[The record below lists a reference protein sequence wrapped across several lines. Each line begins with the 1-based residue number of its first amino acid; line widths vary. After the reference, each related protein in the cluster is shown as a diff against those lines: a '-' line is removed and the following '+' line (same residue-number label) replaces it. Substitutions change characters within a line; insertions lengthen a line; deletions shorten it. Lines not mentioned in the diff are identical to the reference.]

1 MTLHIAH
8 HTLVEDVARIVESVP
23 GVAFLKPGLA
33 TRLRSAWSRT
43 GTAPGTAPGA
53 GGPPAAGVRL
63 TPGADDTAGWHV
75 DVQVVASRRIRTVDV
90 ARAVRTAV
98 QGHLAAL
105 FPGRP
110 GARVTVTGL
119 L

>member
-1 MTLHIAH
+1 MTVHIAH
-8 HTLVEDVARIVESVP
+8 HTLVEDVARIVENVP

-43 GTAPGTAPGA
+43 GTAPGN

-75 DVQVVASRRIRTVDV
+75 DVQVVASRRTRTVDV

-110 GARVTVTGL
+110 GARVTVTVTGL

>member
-1 MTLHIAH
+1 M
-8 HTLVEDVARIVESVP
+8 VRAR
-23 GVAFLKPGLA
+23 
-33 TRLRSAWSRT
+33 RRS
-43 GTAPGTAPGA
+43 
-53 GGPPAAGVRL
+53 PPTAGVRL
-63 TPGADDTAGWHV
+63 TPGAGDGAVRHV
-75 DVQVVASRRIRTVDV
+75 DVQVVASRRTRTVDV

-98 QGHLAAL
+98 RGHLAAL